1 MTALP
6 FLLKIAM
13 FIFESVISKNKDKKE
28 VHELYIK
35 LVKAM
40 RENGITTAV
49 SRLEYESQIQ
59 AGNDVWDEREK
70 QQQGDKNAPS

>member
-1 MTALP
+1 
-6 FLLKIAM
+6 M
-13 FIFESVISKNKDKKE
+13 FIFDTVLSKNKDKKE

-49 SRLEYESQIQ
+49 SRLESESQIQ

>member
-1 MTALP
+1 MNTILLTMLP
-6 FLLKIAM
+6 SLLKIAM
-13 FIFESVISKNKDKKE
+13 FIFDSVLSKNKDKKE

-49 SRLEYESQIQ
+49 SQSR
-59 AGNDVWDEREK
+59 
-70 QQQGDKNAPS
+70 